1 MPHHRA
7 SPTTREVKRVNYVG
21 IDIGKKRCVACV
33 TDKNGQAQR
42 ELAYRNTRT
51 GITELAE
58 ILAGYGECI
67 AVLESTGNLWL
78 KTYEVL
84 ESKGIPVKLAN
95 PLKTRAIA
103 EVRIKT
109 DKISARI
116 LAHLL
121 RADLIPE
128 CYIPP
133 GPVRERRD
141 LLRHR
146 SALIRARTAVR
157 NQVHSLLDK
166 YDKASGYKD
175 MFYKAGMRWLEG
187 LEMQ

>member
-1 MPHHRA
+1 M
-7 SPTTREVKRVNYVG
+7 NYGG

-33 TDKNGQAQR
+33 TDENGQAQR

-95 PLKTRAIA
+95 PSRPEPSPRPASR
-103 EVRIKT
+103 RIN
-109 DKISARI
+109 SQ
-116 LAHLL
+116 
-121 RADLIPE
+121 
-128 CYIPP
+128 P
-133 GPVRERRD
+133 G
-141 LLRHR
+141 
-146 SALIRARTAVR
+146 S
-157 NQVHSLLDK
+157 SLTCCELT
-166 YDKASGYKD
+166 
-175 MFYKAGMRWLEG
+175 
-187 LEMQ
+187 